1 MSTRAGGFTGT
12 AAGSVAHTLIHVDTR
27 NITLAL
33 PSELVRRTRNI
44 AAARKTSVSALVAE
58 YLQSLARQ
66 ADDYEQLWQEEQR
79 LMVEGLPMRV
89 GRVTWSRADSHER

>member
-1 MSTRAGGFTGT
+1 MA
-12 AAGSVAHTLIHVDTR
+12 TR

-33 PSELVRRTRNI
+33 PSELVRRARII
-44 AAARKTSVSALVAE
+44 AAARETSVSALVAE

-66 ADDYEQLWQEEQR
+66 ADDYEALWQEEQR

>member
-1 MSTRAGGFTGT
+1 
-12 AAGSVAHTLIHVDTR
+12 VATR

-33 PSELVRRTRNI
+33 PSELVRRARII
-44 AAARKTSVSALVAE
+44 AAARETSVSALVAE

-66 ADDYEQLWQEEQR
+66 ADDYEALWQEEQR

>member
-1 MSTRAGGFTGT
+1 MA
-12 AAGSVAHTLIHVDTR
+12 TR

-33 PSELVRRTRNI
+33 PSDLVRRARII
-44 AAARKTSVSALVAE
+44 AAARETSVSALVAE

-66 ADDYEQLWQEEQR
+66 ADDYEALWQEEQR
-79 LMVEGLPMRV
+79 LMAEGLPMRV

>member
-1 MSTRAGGFTGT
+1 
-12 AAGSVAHTLIHVDTR
+12 VATR

-33 PSELVRRTRNI
+33 PSELVRRARII
-44 AAARKTSVSALVAE
+44 AAARETSVSALVAE

-66 ADDYEQLWQEEQR
+66 ADDYEALWQEEQR
-79 LMVEGLPMRV
+79 LMAEGLPMRV

>member
-1 MSTRAGGFTGT
+1 MA
-12 AAGSVAHTLIHVDTR
+12 TR

-33 PSELVRRTRNI
+33 PSELVRRARII
-44 AAARKTSVSALVAE
+44 AAARETSVSALVAE

-66 ADDYEQLWQEEQR
+66 ADDYEALWQEEQR
-79 LMVEGLPMRV
+79 LMAEGLPMRV